1 MIGGIQKTTLIDYP
15 GKTACVLFVAGCNF
29 RCPYCHNPD
38 LVAPGAAEEAS
49 AEEALAFLEQRRDFL
64 EGVVISGGE
73 PTTRPELAAFCEKV
87 KDLGYALKIDTN
99 GSRPE
104 VLKQLIAGGLVDYLA
119 MDLKT
124 DGPRYRHL
132 TAEFAAPIRVAA
144 SASAVLTSGI
154 PHEFRTTC
162 VRPLVDDRAVAAILE
177 IVQGADLY
185 VLQRFVSRRVLD
197 PPFFESTG
205 GGVPETTLRQWQQSA
220 AKQVKRCIIR

>member
-1 MIGGIQKTTLIDYP
+1 MIGGLQKTTLIDYP

-38 LVAPGAAEEAS
+38 LVAAGATATLSEEK
-49 AEEALAFLEQRRDFL
+49 ALAFLARRRGFL

-73 PTTRPELAAFCEKV
+73 PTTMPELPTLCEKI
-87 KDLGYALKIDTN
+87 KDLGYALKLDTN

-104 VLKQLIAGGLVDYLA
+104 ILKQLIAGGLVDYLA

-144 SASAVLTSGI
+144 SASSVLSSGI

-177 IVQGADLY
+177 IAQGADLY
-185 VLQRFVSRRVLD
+185 VLQRFVSRRVLN
-197 PPFFESTG
+197 PAFFEPSG
-205 GGVPETTLRQWQQSA
+205 GGIPEATLRRWQQSA
-220 AKQVKRCIIR
+220 APRVKRCIIR